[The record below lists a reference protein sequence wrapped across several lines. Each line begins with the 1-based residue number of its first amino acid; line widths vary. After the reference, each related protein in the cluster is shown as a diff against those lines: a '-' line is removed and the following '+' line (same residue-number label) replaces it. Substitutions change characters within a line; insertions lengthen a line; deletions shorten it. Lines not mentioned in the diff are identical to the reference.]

1 MRSIRDSNTE
11 KTVPALTKRERQ
23 IIRLVSE
30 GLSNKEIARRLKI
43 TEGTIKVHL
52 HKIFE
57 KLRVSN
63 RTALVAVYLSSPD
76 NQGPQDEAGE
86 QLDHE

>member
-11 KTVPALTKRERQ
+11 KAVQALTNRERQ

-30 GLSNKEIARRLKI
+30 GLSSNEIARRLKI
-43 TEGTIKVHL
+43 ANSTIKVHL

-57 KLRVSN
+57 KLQVSN
-63 RTALVAVYLSSPD
+63 RTVLAAVDHRTEQPI
-76 NQGPQDEAGE
+76 DE
-86 QLDHE
+86 